1 MLIPALSSRR
11 QSEAHDVLQQS
22 LSFQVQLAGGVVHQ
36 VEEFNILEATFK
48 RMEVVTEMLLLDEA
62 KRGVCFKV

>member
-1 MLIPALSSRR
+1 MVWYIKLRS
-11 QSEAHDVLQQS
+11 
-22 LSFQVQLAGGVVHQ
+22 
-36 VEEFNILEATFK
+36 FNILEATFK